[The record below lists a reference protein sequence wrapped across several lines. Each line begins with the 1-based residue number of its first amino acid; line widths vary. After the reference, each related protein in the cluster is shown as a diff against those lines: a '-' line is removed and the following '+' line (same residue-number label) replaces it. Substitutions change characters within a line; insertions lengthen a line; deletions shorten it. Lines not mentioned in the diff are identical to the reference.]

1 MNKTILTVFIL
12 SVSLWACN
20 PKKAA
25 DKTATSKDSTAAVT
39 PSTTTPSATDTS
51 KTNLEP
57 TAADSAKAEAA
68 LKVTSGTEKVGYL
81 NSAELL
87 EAMPETKAARKQ
99 LESFVNSNK
108 AKYQSLQSTYEQKV
122 KTLQENGHLLN
133 EKEQQNRMAELQS
146 LESEAG
152 QMEQAVAKEEA
163 RLLEPIRVKAN
174 KIVEQV
180 AKENGYTYILDP
192 SMGGIVYADE
202 ARNILPLVKIKMGIG
217 KKK

>member
-1 MNKTILTVFIL
+1 MTKIIISVFIL
-12 SVSLWACN
+12 SLSLWACN

-25 DKTATSKDSTAAVT
+25 DKATPKADSTTTAATSTPKTAAVT
-39 PSTTTPSATDTS
+39 DTS
-51 KTNLEP
+51 TKSLIP
-57 TAADSAKAEAA
+57 TAADSAKAQVA
-68 LKVTSGTEKVGYL
+68 LKVTSGSEKVGYL

-99 LESFVNSNK
+99 LQSFVNNNK
-108 AKYQSLQSTYEQKV
+108 AKYESLQATYQQKA

-146 LESEAG
+146 LEVEAG
-152 QMEQAVAKEEA
+152 QMDEAVAKEEA
-163 RLLEPIRVKAN
+163 RLLEPIRTKAN

-202 ARNILPLVKIKMGIG
+202 ARNILPLVKIKMGI
-217 KKK
+217 KK